1 MVLFICSLGQLRSRT
16 AELLCLFGGMY
27 ARSAGIDR
35 HFALAQVTDAAL
47 READLVVCMQPKHRW
62 AITELPHYDG
72 SKVIE
77 LGIPDRFDRLEPALV
92 RLLIGRIRPHAPE
105 VAAAMERG
113 RDILDAH
120 PGYRKM
126 LGTNS
131 PGEPA
136 DNPAYRVL
144 PSV

>member
-1 MVLFICSLGQLRSRT
+1 MVLFLCSLGQLRSRT
-16 AELLCLFGGMY
+16 AELLCLFGGMN
-27 ARSAGIDR
+27 ARSAGTD
-35 HFALAQVTDAAL
+35 HNFAFAQVTDAAL
-47 READLVVCMQPKHRW
+47 READLVVCMQPSHRR

-113 RDILDAH
+113 RDVLAAH
-120 PGYRKM
+120 PGYCDR
-126 LGTNS
+126 LGTHS
-131 PGEPA
+131 PGVPA
-136 DNPAYRVL
+136 DNPAFRVL

>member
-1 MVLFICSLGQLRSRT
+1 MVLFLCSLGQLRSRT
-16 AELLCLFGGMY
+16 AELLCLFGGMP
-27 ARSAGIDR
+27 ARSAGTAPE
-35 HFALAQVTDAAL
+35 ALAPVNDWQL
-47 READLVVCMQPKHRW
+47 READLVVCMQPRHRW

-113 RDILDAH
+113 RDVLAAH
-120 PGYRKM
+120 PGYSDR
-126 LGTNS
+126 LGTHS
-131 PGEPA
+131 PGVSA